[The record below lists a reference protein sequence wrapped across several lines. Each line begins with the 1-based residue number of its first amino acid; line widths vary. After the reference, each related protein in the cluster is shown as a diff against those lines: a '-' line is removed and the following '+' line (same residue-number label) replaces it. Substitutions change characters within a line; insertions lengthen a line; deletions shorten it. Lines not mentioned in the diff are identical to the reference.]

1 MSESTRPEPETE
13 GQTAVAP
20 YLQEDSILFRRV
32 PQEVRNYIF
41 SHLFSSTRLAWG
53 ERIVE
58 IFWHARVKPAPNAL
72 AILRSCRRAK
82 TEIGDTW
89 IGKVLFS
96 FENCKS
102 MLDKLTTLAPGT
114 ISKLRH
120 MRVLGNNL
128 ALVSEE
134 AKGFVYYELHSALK
148 LLPGLRLDTLTV
160 LGTSIPKTSYVVLDG
175 LIRDS
180 YGWRELRYISH
191 TSRMLGYAMPFD
203 FTSDDNKYWR
213 EPQPTY
219 WQHVM
224 EDRDG
229 SLSGPSVVIYRST
242 VPDSPGSVL
251 NANTRVE
258 FEQMPEDGDA
268 EEYFGF
274 PYELEL
280 MVEGE
285 ENKELMVVVKRGK
298 GVDYEEKEDS
308 PFIDEDIR
316 RDFPGETWDEIR
328 DERIDRFIDDDVDG
342 TVIDQYQDV
351 DEIVW
356 SAAHFAKIDEWGC

>member
-1 MSESTRPEPETE
+1 
-13 GQTAVAP
+13 
-20 YLQEDSILFRRV
+20 
-32 PQEVRNYIF
+32 
-41 SHLFSSTRLAWG
+41 
-53 ERIVE
+53 
-58 IFWHARVKPAPNAL
+58 
-72 AILRSCRRAK
+72 
-82 TEIGDTW
+82 
-89 IGKVLFS
+89 
-96 FENCKS
+96 
-102 MLDKLTTLAPGT
+102 MLDKLTTLPPGT

-128 ALVSEE
+128 ALVSDE

-160 LGTSIPKTSYVVLDG
+160 LGTSIPKISYVVLDG

-180 YGWRELRYISH
+180 YGWKELRYISH
-191 TSRMLGYAMPFD
+191 TSRMLGYAMPIF
-203 FTSDDNKYWR
+203 FTPDDEKYWR
-213 EPQPTY
+213 KPQPTY

-229 SLSGPSVVIYRST
+229 SLSEPSVVIYRST

-258 FEQMPEDGDA
+258 FEQVPEDGDA
-268 EEYFGF
+268 EEHFGLA
-274 PYELEL
+274 YESEL
-280 MVEGE
+280 MVDGE

-316 RDFPGETWDEIR
+316 RDFPGETWDE
-328 DERIDRFIDDDVDG
+328 RIDRFIDDDVDG

-351 DEIVW
+351 DEIVG